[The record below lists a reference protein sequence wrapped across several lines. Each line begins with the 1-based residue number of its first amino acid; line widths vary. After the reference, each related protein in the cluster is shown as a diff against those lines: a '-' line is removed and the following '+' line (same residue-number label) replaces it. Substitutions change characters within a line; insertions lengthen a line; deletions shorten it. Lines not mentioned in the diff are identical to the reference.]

1 MKRTSLALS
10 ILCLGVLAAG
20 VAGRRSVGNVTSE
33 MVAAGQKFLAGLRKE
48 QQSQAVIPFDDKE
61 RLNWHYIPRERKGL
75 PYKSMTSQQRE
86 LANSLMAS
94 GLSQEGLQK
103 AQGIQRLEDVLRA
116 ESGSP
121 TRDPGLYYVS
131 IFGTPGEKR
140 DWGWRMEGH
149 HLSLNF
155 TLRGGQVVSTT
166 PVFLGANPATVHEGP
181 QKGTRVLAKEEEL
194 GRALLHT
201 FSGSLRDKVMINVS
215 APADIVTGASQKAQV
230 GAPVGVSMHEMS
242 PAQGKMLTELVEVY
256 AHRLRKELA
265 EEELAKLQA
274 AGMEKIH
281 FAWAGGSE
289 PGQPHYYRIQGPT
302 FVVEYDNTQDNANH
316 IHTVWRD
323 FDHDFGL
330 DPLRAHYL
338 TSPHH
343 RHVQAAH

>member
-1 MKRTSLALS
+1 MKRTRLRPL
-10 ILCLGVLAAG
+10 LLGLGVLAAG
-20 VAGRRSVGNVTSE
+20 VAARELAGNATTDIVS
-33 MVAAGQKFLAGLRKE
+33 AGQKFLAGLGKE
-48 QQSQAVIPFDDKE
+48 QQSQATIPFDDKE

-94 GLSQEGLQK
+94 GLSPEGLQK
-103 AQGIQRLEDVLRA
+103 ARGIQRLEDVLRA
-116 ESGSP
+116 ESGSSI
-121 TRDPGLYYVS
+121 RDPGLYYVS
-131 IFGTPGEKR
+131 IFGTPDEKR

-155 TLRGGQVVSTT
+155 TLRGDHVVSST
-166 PVFLGANPATVHEGP
+166 PLFMGANPATVHEGP
-181 QKGTRVLAKEEEL
+181 QKGTRVLAKEEDL
-194 GRALLHT
+194 GRTLLHT
-201 FSGSLRDKVMINVS
+201 FSGPLREKVMINVS
-215 APADIVTGASQKAQV
+215 APADIVTGASQRAQM
-230 GAPVGVSMHEMS
+230 GAPVGVSMREMNT
-242 PAQGKMLTELVEVY
+242 AQSKMLTELIEVY
-256 AHRLRKELA
+256 AHRLHKELA
-265 EEELAKLQA
+265 DEEWAKLRA
-274 AGMEKIH
+274 AGLENIH

-343 RHVQAAH
+343 RHIQATR